1 MFAVA
6 GVAPCTA
13 TIIVEGM
20 SPVSRSR
27 TKKSKSKPT
36 AQAKGAR
43 RNGNPATRAGQT
55 READMAELRRLFGTE
70 TRDWWADSAENVLDA
85 CERLRDCDSPL
96 TVENTVAAVFGTE
109 LAERLAAEHD
119 GFDLP
124 SWLVEVT
131 DAAGRIATPPA
142 DSASA
147 RLLLHAIAASGTTRA
162 AEAARGHLKRLR
174 PTLSQT
180 IADAYP
186 WLSAPANGAVPTAA
200 PLTVRNAYGDRWAV
214 LVPFAIGGLPDTA
227 HWYLWDIDACG
238 TQRTVAAGVFDTA
251 EAAVTEWRNAVGP
264 TAATAT
270 PATTADIALLGE
282 LLSEHLRTG
291 VFDGFLVG
299 DEPTELLAE
308 YFRSRNRATAL
319 LESVDPGGRRS
330 RKSTRDRPTPEQIA
344 DVADRFAD
352 WCREHDQGPLP
363 DRDSVYSLVDQWTSS
378 KPSAW
383 RYACSPHRVRTMAV
397 ILSDEYIDE
406 YAQEMLALLPHW
418 VTWCAEQTGLDSDLT
433 ERAVDTANLV
443 STPEAVRALDRP
455 ESDTVR
461 IAE

>member
-1 MFAVA
+1 
-6 GVAPCTA
+6 
-13 TIIVEGM
+13 M

-27 TKKSKSKPT
+27 TKKSKSKPA
-36 AQAKGAR
+36 AQAKGAHR
-43 RNGNPATRAGQT
+43 SGNPATRAGQNA
-55 READMAELRRLFGTE
+55 EAGMAELRRLFGTE
-70 TRDWWADSAENVLDA
+70 TRDWWADSAKDVLDA
-85 CERLRDCDSPL
+85 SERLRDCDSAL

-109 LAERLAAEHD
+109 LAERLATEHD

-124 SWLVEVT
+124 SWLVEVAN
-131 DAAGRIATPPA
+131 AAGRIATPPV

-147 RLLLHAIAASGTTRA
+147 WLLLHAIAASGTTRA

-186 WLSAPANGAVPTAA
+186 WLNAPANGAVPTAA

-214 LVPFAIGGLPDTA
+214 LAPFAIDSLPDTA

-238 TQRTVAAGVFDTA
+238 IQRTVAAGVFATA
-251 EAAVTEWRNAVGP
+251 EAALTDWRAAVGP

-270 PATTADIALLGE
+270 PQTTDDIELLGG

-299 DEPTELLAE
+299 DEPAELLAE

-330 RKSTRDRPTPEQIA
+330 RKLTRDRPTSEQIA

-352 WCREHDQGPLP
+352 WCRQHGHGPLP
-363 DRDSVYSLVDQWTSS
+363 DKDSVYSLVDQWISS
-378 KPSAW
+378 NPAAR

-397 ILSDEYIDE
+397 LLTDEFIDE
-406 YAQEMLALLPHW
+406 YAREMLALLPHW

-433 ERAVDTANLV
+433 ERSVDTANLV
-443 STPEAVRALDRP
+443 STPEAIHTLDRP
-455 ESDTVR
+455 ESDSAR